1 MCNWLTRSDLDRV
14 VGCLDDAFQQCQ
26 SAALNL
32 LRIVISSQFDCYC
45 NLDVKLFL
53 DETLRN
59 MCEQRS
65 RLIFG
70 CVYRIRLYLHLMPTQ
85 SQHLLALL
93 MDELDRR
100 STAIGESILNIADK
114 DGAVHGVLSV
124 LVAVLQQHV
133 SIFERNK

>member
-1 MCNWLTRSDLDRV
+1 
-14 VGCLDDAFQQCQ
+14 
-26 SAALNL
+26 
-32 LRIVISSQFDCYC
+32 
-45 NLDVKLFL
+45 
-53 DETLRN
+53 
-59 MCEQRS
+59 
-65 RLIFG
+65 
-70 CVYRIRLYLHLMPTQ
+70 MPTQ

-133 SIFERNK
+133 STFDRNK